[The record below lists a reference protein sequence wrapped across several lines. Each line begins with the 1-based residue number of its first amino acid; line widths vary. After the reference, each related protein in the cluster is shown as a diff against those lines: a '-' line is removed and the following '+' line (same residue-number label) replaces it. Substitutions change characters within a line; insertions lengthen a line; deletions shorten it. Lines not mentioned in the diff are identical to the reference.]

1 MVGLEKIIAA
11 SYVFTPPLFSGVLRS
26 TLYGHWILLCGH
38 QRHSGRMFSV
48 IYRTCR
54 VSVHEVLG
62 REVYIRFPKVL
73 ITFAILLA
81 CYCFKSISHLKMH
94 PTLSILILMLN
105 DFLPPNKLAVYKSIE
120 SFFYNLK
127 SQPIHQ
133 QYIKLHIIQGE
144 ALHEEAIR
152 FSERYPMNQCVGCID
167 GTHVPIRRPT
177 RNPHAF
183 ICRKGFYPLNVLVSF
198 KPLN

>member
-1 MVGLEKIIAA
+1 MFLPHLYFQVCYALRYMATGSYYAVIRDTQGGCSRSSIGRAMSAFTRFLAA
-11 SYVFTPPLFSGVLRS
+11 NSR
-26 TLYGHWILLCGH
+26 
-38 QRHSGRMFSV
+38 RH
-48 IYRTCR
+48 
-54 VSVHEVLG
+54 
-62 REVYIRFPKVL
+62 IRFPKVL
-73 ITFAILLA
+73 ITYAILLA

-120 SFFYNLK
+120 SYFYNLR
-127 SQPIHQ
+127 SQPIYQ

-183 ICRKGFYPLNVLVSF
+183 ICRKGFYSLNVLVSF

>member
-38 QRHSGRMFSV
+38 QRHSRRMSSIGRA
-48 IYRTCR
+48 
-54 VSVHEVLG
+54 VSAFTRFLAAKSRRH
-62 REVYIRFPKVL
+62 IRFPKVL

-120 SFFYNLK
+120 SYFYNLK

-144 ALHEEAIR
+144 ALHEEAMCR
-152 FSERYPMNQCVGCID
+152 MHRRD
-167 GTHVPIRRPT
+167 THSHQTAHP
-177 RNPHAF
+177 
-183 ICRKGFYPLNVLVSF
+183 
-198 KPLN
+198 KPSCLHMS